1 MMLTPSLSPYPG
13 RMSQITMT
21 VRIRS
26 FEAPDYFHNLHHT
39 LDITNPMDFQT
50 MLKKV
55 KQKQYKSKKE
65 FKDDL
70 DLIWSNCFQYNAAE
84 VCHLLNHPSLLQRR
98 QYSEPSPPP
107 LRNTPQSQG

>member
-1 MMLTPSLSPYPG
+1 MMLTPSSSPYPG
-13 RMSQITMT
+13 RMSQITMI
-21 VRIRS
+21 VRIRL
-26 FEAPDYFHNLHHT
+26 FEVPNYHHNLHHRA

-84 VCHLLNHPSLLQRR
+84 VCHLSNHPSPLQRH
-98 QYSEPSPPP
+98 QYSESSPPP
-107 LRNTPQSQG
+107 LRHTPPS